1 MTMRQ
6 ALTLTMIVLLALAGG
21 CNQKANDHATA
32 ATNAQPQQS
41 AAATQASQDLTPE
54 QLGELGAQIGKTPDR
69 ANDLLTQHGLTKETF
84 EAQIRKVTENP
95 DASKRYADAY
105 RKASA

>member
-1 MTMRQ
+1 MRQ
-6 ALTLTMIVLLALAGG
+6 ALTLTMIVLLAFAGG
-21 CNQKANDHATA
+21 CNQKANENATA
-32 ATNAQPQQS
+32 STNAQPQP
-41 AAATQASQDLTPE
+41 AATQTAHEMTPE

-69 ANDLLTQHGLTKETF
+69 ANDLLSQHGLTKETF
-84 EAQIRKVTENP
+84 EAQIRKITENP

>member
-1 MTMRQ
+1 MRQ
-6 ALTLTMIVLLALAGG
+6 ALTLSIVMLLALAGG
-21 CNQKANDHATA
+21 WNQ
-32 ATNAQPQQS
+32 QQAS
-41 AAATQASQDLTPE
+41 APAATQPRAEAAPAQASTEMTPE
-54 QLGELGAQIGKTPDR
+54 QLGELGAQIRKEPDR
-69 ANDLLTQHGLTKETF
+69 AEALLGQHRLTKESF